1 MPFRQHLHGLITN
14 AILAVLSSAVD
25 RELGPALSEVTTIHL
40 LRHLNP
46 VILASFVSSCPSKFG
61 GIP

>member
-1 MPFRQHLHGLITN
+1 MPFRQHLHGLVAN
-14 AILAVLSSAVD
+14 SLSAVLSSAVD
-25 RELGPALSEVTTIHL
+25 RELLPALSEVTTIRL